1 MKVRVG
7 VDASIDDMFFEG
19 FTKEAQLVRIP
30 EQPEAEIEI
39 DFWVAAMPPRI
50 LRAQWPHLKGVRVVQ
65 SPWAGVDTLLK
76 LFPGEITLCDARGV
90 HEIPTS
96 EWTVAAI
103 LAMEK
108 FLPFFI
114 NMQRQGKWATGQQAQ
129 QIDSPAPGAA
139 GSLKVPPPEIKNPPA
154 PINDVADS
162 TVLIVGYGSIG
173 QAVEARLRPFGVRFL
188 RVARTAREGVA
199 PVSQLD
205 NLLRQ
210 ADIVVLTIPLT
221 SETRRIMDAKRLA
234 RMKPGA
240 LLVNASR
247 GAIVDTDALLRA
259 LTEKRIR
266 AALDVTDPEPLPPD
280 HALWWA
286 PNLLITPHVAGDSSR
301 FMMRAFKLA
310 SEQAERF
317 SRGEPLLNVV
327 KGQY

>member
-1 MKVRVG
+1 MIRVG
-7 VDASIDDMFFEG
+7 VDASIDDRFLED

-30 EQPEAEIEI
+30 EEPQGEIEV
-39 DFWVAAMPPRI
+39 DFWIAAMPPRI
-50 LRAQWPHLKGVRVVQ
+50 LRSQWPHLKGVRVVQ
-65 SPWAGVDTLLK
+65 SPWAGVDTVLK
-76 LFPGEITLCDARGV
+76 LFPSEVTLCDARGV

-114 NMQRQGKWATGQQAQ
+114 DMQRQGKWATGQQAQ
-129 QIDSPAPGAA
+129 QIDSPAPAA
-139 GSLKVPPPEIKNPPA
+139 AASLKRPPPEIKNPPA
-154 PINDVADS
+154 PINDLADS

-173 QAVEARLRPFGVRFL
+173 QAVEARLKPFGAKFL
-188 RVARTAREGVA
+188 RVGRQAREDVYAVG
-199 PVSQLD
+199 QLD
-205 NLLRQ
+205 QLLGR

-221 SETRRIMDAKRLA
+221 SETRHMMDAKRLA
-234 RMKPGA
+234 RMKPAA

-266 AALDVTDPEPLPPD
+266 AALDVTDPEPLPP
-280 HALWWA
+280 HHPLWWA

-327 KGQY
+327 NGEY

>member
-7 VDASIDDMFFEG
+7 VDASIHDVFLED
-19 FTKEAQLVRIP
+19 FTHEVQLVRIP
-30 EQPEAEIEI
+30 EAPEGEIEV

-65 SPWAGVDTLLK
+65 SPWAGVDTLMK
-76 LFPGEITLCDARGV
+76 LFPSAVTLCDARGV

-96 EWTVAAI
+96 EWAVAAI

-114 NMQRQGKWATGQQAQ
+114 DMQRQGKWATGQQAR
-129 QIDSPAPGAA
+129 QIDAAASATPTSSNAP
-139 GSLKVPPPEIKNPPA
+139 PYEIKNPPA
-154 PINDVADS
+154 PVHDVADS

-173 QAVEARLRPFGVRFL
+173 QAVEGRLTSFGAKFL
-188 RVARTAREGVA
+188 RVARNARTGVS
-199 PVSQLD
+199 PVSQMD
-205 NLLRQ
+205 DLLGR
-210 ADIVVLTIPLT
+210 ADIVVLTLPLT
-221 SETRRIMDAKRLA
+221 SETRHLMNAKRLA
-234 RMKPGA
+234 RMKPRA

-247 GAIVDTDALLRA
+247 GEIVDTDALLLA

-280 HALWWA
+280 HPLWWA
-286 PNLLITPHVAGDSSR
+286 PNLMITPHVAGDSSM
-301 FMMRAFKLA
+301 FMKRAFKLA
-310 SEQAERF
+310 SAQAERF

-327 KGQY
+327 NGEY

>member
-7 VDASIDDMFFEG
+7 VDASIDDRFLEG

-30 EQPEAEIEI
+30 QQPEGEIEV

-76 LFPGEITLCDARGV
+76 LFPDEITLCDARGV

-114 NMQRQGKWATGQQAQ
+114 NMQRQGKWATGQQTQ

-139 GSLKVPPPEIKNPPA
+139 PSLKVPPREIKNPPA

-173 QAVEARLRPFGVRFL
+173 QAVEARLKPFGARFL
-188 RVARTAREGVA
+188 RVARAAREGVA
-199 PVSQLD
+199 PVSQLES
-205 NLLRQ
+205 LLGQ

-221 SETRRIMDAKRLA
+221 SETRRMIDAKWLA

-259 LTEKRIR
+259 LTDKRIR

-280 HALWWA
+280 HPLWWA

-327 KGQY
+327 NGEY